1 MQKNQEVWLVYNASL
16 LSLLRQTK
24 GFFCFSFNKRS
35 QKHAAAKTWVF
46 CICFFSKTKRKMAKK
61 NAAQCISSHLKA
73 TSKNSGTFENTP
85 KKVDF
90 PLSIVFDQALQM
102 VIFSS
107 NETFWILLFLY
118 YSFGVEKTNTFI
130 HSRGSLENHTQFKT
144 IMVKIYTRFQTKT
157 AQNPYPLGRHIPI

>member
-1 MQKNQEVWLVYNASL
+1 MQKTQEVWLVCNASL

-46 CICFFSKTKRKMAKK
+46 CIRFFSKTKRKTAEK

-73 TSKNSGTFENTP
+73 TSKISGTFENTP

-90 PLSIVFDQALQM
+90 PLSIVFDQALHLSFVGIVLKNIQLRRRD
-102 VIFSS
+102 VCLFKWSPIF
-107 NETFWILLFLY
+107 F
-118 YSFGVEKTNTFI
+118 
-130 HSRGSLENHTQFKT
+130 SR
-144 IMVKIYTRFQTKT
+144 
-157 AQNPYPLGRHIPI
+157 